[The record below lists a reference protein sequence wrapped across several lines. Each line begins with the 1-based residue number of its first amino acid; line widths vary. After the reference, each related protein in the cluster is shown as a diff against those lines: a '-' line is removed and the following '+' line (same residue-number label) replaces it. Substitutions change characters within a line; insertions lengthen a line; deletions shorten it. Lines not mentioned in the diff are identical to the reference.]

1 MEGYKFLRV
10 ENKANNRTY
19 LALVKLEIPDDAK
32 VVYPIDTDYY
42 LQTGLIE
49 EPISS
54 LNYRR
59 SIKCRCNKAK
69 IVEIIQYYDV
79 VGVISFYYKLHKITH
94 TYFSEPSYLEFKSLY
109 NDEFCYKFDKYV
121 EPDSLDTS
129 IHTECSHGIH
139 FCKTILDAKKFME
152 NNGYCF

>member
-1 MEGYKFLRV
+1 MEGYKFLQV
-10 ENKANNRTY
+10 ENPYSGTIY

-42 LQTGLIE
+42 LFTSLIE

-54 LNYRR
+54 LNYKS

-69 IVEIIQYYDV
+69 IVEVIQYYDV
-79 VGVISFYYKLHKITH
+79 FFNIYTTFYKLTKTSFIFDLSHLT
-94 TYFSEPSYLEFKSLY
+94 FRSLY
-109 NDEFCYKFDKYV
+109 DDQFCYKFNKYV
-121 EPDSLDTS
+121 EPDTFDNS

-139 FCKTILDAKKFME
+139 FCKTIADAKKFMAC
-152 NNGYCF
+152 NGYRFY